1 MVVDW
6 ERVKALYL
14 GWLDD
19 NPKKAVETKILE
31 GINAYVERFQ
41 TMPNVVLMSE
51 ADLNAL
57 TQVVNGVQPRKE
69 SYIRKNNFWFGIEA
83 VNTLR

>member
-1 MVVDW
+1 M
-6 ERVKALYL
+6 YL
-14 GWLDD
+14 GWWDD
-19 NPKKAVETKILE
+19 NPKKAVETKLIE
-31 GINAYVERFQ
+31 GINAYLDRFQ

-57 TQVVNGVQPRKE
+57 TQPVNDVKPRKE
-69 SYIRKNNFWFGIEA
+69 SYIRKNNFWFGIEL

>member
-1 MVVDW
+1 M
-6 ERVKALYL
+6 YL
-14 GWLDD
+14 GWFDD
-19 NPKKAVETKILE
+19 NPKKAVETKLIE
-31 GINAYVERFQ
+31 GINAYLDRFQ

>member
-1 MVVDW
+1 M
-6 ERVKALYL
+6 YL
-14 GWLDD
+14 GWFDD
-19 NPKKAVETKILE
+19 NPKKAVETKLIE
-31 GINAYVERFQ
+31 GINAYLDRFQ

-57 TQVVNGVQPRKE
+57 TQTVNGVQPRKE